1 MALKEFTGEL
11 DAPKLK
17 EFTGLLD
24 GEVAPGRD
32 EGIPLVSGDPM
43 GMGGADILAAAQQP
57 KPTSVLEGVR
67 FDGPEAPAGIDFKAA
82 SARSL
87 AQARKLPVARAP
99 SEAQPSTPVD
109 QTFLDNATRVLRKT
123 LGGINSG
130 TAGIIQM
137 VGDVT
142 GMDSVADFART
153 SGRAGK
159 RFANKTEAGKTT
171 IEGFTPNSPVQGLPG
186 AIEDAAVSIGQQVPA
201 LATGNLPAALA
212 MMFGQSTGT
221 QYGEV
226 REKGLDIAP
235 AIANSVLTGAAEV
248 IGEKLGG
255 TPGTMRALKG
265 AVAGNAPARVA
276 AEMARAG
283 VRDIPGESLTTLM
296 QYGTDA
302 APVIGTNAAPSFG
315 ELGGQL
321 KNTVAQTLL
330 QGGMMTGGGAAL
342 ASAAQ
347 KMGAAP
353 KDGQLLPAVN
363 SDFAAKEMAREIDA
377 AAQEIADAPTPL
389 FPQQTTIPKSTPA
402 KLRPMRA
409 DEALD
414 GEQPAPRAAQ
424 SQSAQA
430 ATETIAKDSLET
442 PSQTSTEQAAPAI
455 DQVSAPAPANGGVQR
470 PGAGPA
476 LEADRTEPTTPT
488 LSEPT
493 NVQNQVAAGA
503 PAQAQAAPDQA
514 PAPAGSTGGGQ
525 AAAGTQTGAGAVQA
539 TGINAPAAQTTQGQ
553 DAIENIA
560 PQRIGRNN
568 VPMAEG
574 GKPFKTNMA
583 AKEAR
588 KLQPGMRVIK
598 VDGGYAL
605 AEKTRAQLAAQEK
618 AARRMGLPQT
628 SARGEPIPAHAFI
641 ASAGGLAGATRSDMN
656 MQGNVRIG
664 NRSLFAGTGK
674 GLTIER
680 ATEKLIEEGY
690 LPEGAGHDQARELIK
705 RSLKDPQYTP
715 EGVERMAEK
724 GTVARFEDH
733 LAAQQEAAESDPDF
747 DPFPDMD
754 IQESDFAGTG
764 FAEAPNETQLEVQAL
779 IAMAD
784 ERGIDSET
792 IMLDAHDAT
801 REGTTQDFYDNAKSA
816 LEAAIG
822 QGRGDSRPDSGQQ
835 GDPPAE
841 GRQQA
846 SEDRPDEG
854 LTSYTE
860 GDVLARLDALEK
872 GEKDTAAKDAKAD
885 ADAKKERE
893 RRDIA
898 SRQQASSDNFELGQS
913 ADDAISGQGR
923 MFAESP
929 QVGYDGNYEKDLFGD
944 PLPVTRRK
952 DRPAEPKRAG
962 VSGDVRAAGNVQADI
977 AGSEFYANAFVG
989 SETSRELGAAVVS
1002 TPTQAAQATQ
1012 YLYKSAVER
1021 FDAIVTDKAG
1031 KPLGVVGG
1039 FKGAL
1044 AQTSVYPATLV
1055 GEAIRIP
1062 GAARIWFSHNHPSG
1076 SAMLS
1081 RADEH
1086 LNRTLTDIFNGSGIE
1101 PMGLMAIAGET
1112 FSYVDA
1118 LGDVTES
1125 NRPIPAPSD
1134 KISVPVMERQLMPGA
1149 LKTRVDNP
1157 SDAKKYAK
1165 QFYEKSRQPG
1175 MMLLDSQMGVAAWVP
1190 IPPKMRGQLRDT
1202 GQLAALYRAVSQS
1215 NAGTAILAHGGE
1227 LDVVGDFPGKIT
1239 AGNNV
1244 AAALQKVDVRV
1255 VDSIN
1260 VNSGVS
1266 RAETGQEIAL
1276 GPMYSRPKSQDA
1288 APAAFRQVKTKSGAT
1303 GFLNADIALG
1313 SPRLNVRQPGGNVT
1327 RIDFDIRDTAAFT
1340 RAQAE
1345 GMSNTEARE
1354 AAHVG
1359 ILTMDMDKAGQFKS
1373 LRNIEIFQSK
1383 RGNNSAEKV
1392 VGSII
1397 ASLPPGGKLHIHDIL
1412 PTATG
1417 FWDKMGAKFP
1427 RSEDFMEAYL
1437 TPEQYKAAYD
1447 TRPRTA
1453 GARGQ
1458 SQESRATTDG
1468 TGRGRRSGA
1477 DGKDVSGS
1485 QLAKDSDRVSTPDQ
1499 VRAVLAARFGPLAA
1513 RMEARGFLKIWD
1525 GTQEFNQ
1532 TAQRSE
1538 QIEGKA
1544 QGLWDGNTAHLF
1556 ADAIEPGTEIAVL
1569 LHEVGEH
1576 ASMKQMLGD
1585 EKYAQLVKRAR
1596 ALTQADDPTA
1606 LEAVARIPD
1615 DTRPE
1620 FLDSELLAYM
1630 IETVAAKDAKASPS
1644 ARKWLADI
1652 LAAIRAWWTT
1662 TGLSSKLQDS
1672 YGLKLDL
1679 TPEDIAALAV
1689 RAVKWQG
1696 QQSGQKQGRQM
1707 SRPASRAQTDTPA
1720 FKDWFDGSK
1729 VVDAQGKPMVMYHGT
1744 SASEGGDAFTMVDTY
1759 ASSYGLM
1766 GMGGYFTADPE
1777 IANSYTTKGRGG
1789 SPTVYP
1795 VYLSIKNPIDM
1806 EAKADVAAWE
1816 KQFDDIAAYHEGGES
1831 NESWYRAAESM
1842 LADQDLPSYEG
1853 AEVMQDGLR
1862 SMGFDGITHMGGG
1875 RVNKEGARHRVYVTF
1890 DPEQS
1895 KSATGNIGTFDK
1907 ASPDLRYSVPKKR
1920 PLPATTSWAAP
1931 PGSPPVN
1938 PAAGGVLAPQPWTVS
1953 EPGAG
1958 DAFIRGIQNNKIDM
1972 KRVRDAIAQQFGR
1985 VPEALDPYLGEELY
1999 QGKVAARVTE
2009 LHENTVEPILKK
2021 IAVAGANAGVTLD
2034 DVNQYLHARHAP
2046 ERNAA
2051 MKAINPNMPNN
2062 DALSGMSDADAA
2074 TVMAGF
2080 RTAGKDAALALIVKD
2095 IDQLNADTRTALVAD
2110 GLEDAATVQAWE
2122 AAYKFYAP
2130 LQRDVKSSGTPKGMG
2145 FSVRGPEA
2153 KRAVGSNKDVVNI
2166 LANIVAQAETA
2177 AIRAEKAKVGRA
2189 LLEMAKAYPNPNFWK
2204 VDQAPTKPRI
2214 DPKTGLVIRGA
2225 VDPMYQTADNV
2236 LMVKDYGME
2245 HFIVFNKDSDR
2256 AMLTARAMKNLDAAP
2271 MNKILEVASKGTRFI
2286 ASLLTQRNPLF
2297 WMTNFARD
2305 IQGAL
2310 INLEGTDA
2318 EGLQAKVLGN
2328 LGKSF
2333 KGMHAIVRGD
2343 STGQWARYA
2352 KEMQEAG
2359 GTTGYMQQFEN
2370 SDARMK
2376 NLQREVDRM
2385 AQGKADP
2392 RKLGRMVLDFVDDY
2406 NDIIENA
2413 VRLSVFQT
2421 ARQAGASTMKAASIA
2436 KNITVNFN
2444 RKGNLTPPV
2453 NALYM
2458 FFNASVQG
2466 TARLTQA
2473 LVTSPKA
2480 QALVGGIAIMGFVL
2494 DALNRA
2500 MSDDDEETGRNRY
2513 DLIPEFEKSKNWIF
2527 MNPMRPGEYVKV
2539 PLPLGP
2545 HVFHNAGRLISDAI
2559 FRKDPRNAS
2568 EYGWSMASTVL
2579 DAFSPLGAT
2588 SSVGQLIAPS
2598 ILDPVVQIAENKS
2611 FTGGPVYKSKDRG
2624 FGHIDPKP
2632 AYTRFF
2638 ENTPDLWKAASK
2650 GLNDISGGD
2659 KVKPGL
2665 VNIEPDILKSVF
2677 YTMTG
2682 GPGRTLDQ
2690 ALDATQSQAR
2700 GDTPTVN
2707 RIPFA
2712 SRFYGT
2718 NDDRQRERAY
2728 YDDRKR
2734 VADAKTQF
2742 DYFVKSGRADLAR
2755 EVATELGEGNPAK
2768 GRKMML
2774 EFKTAGKTVG
2784 ALNKQIRAELEQ
2796 QEKGGDR
2803 SEQIKTLKARRVK
2816 VMGNAVRD
2824 EKTEDE

>member
-1 MALKEFTGEL
+1 M
-11 DAPKLK
+11 
-17 EFTGLLD
+17 
-24 GEVAPGRD
+24 
-32 EGIPLVSGDPM
+32 
-43 GMGGADILAAAQQP
+43 
-57 KPTSVLEGVR
+57 
-67 FDGPEAPAGIDFKAA
+67 
-82 SARSL
+82 
-87 AQARKLPVARAP
+87 QA
-99 SEAQPSTPVD
+99 
-109 QTFLDNATRVLRKT
+109 
-123 LGGINSG
+123 
-130 TAGIIQM
+130 
-137 VGDVT
+137 
-142 GMDSVADFART
+142 
-153 SGRAGK
+153 
-159 RFANKTEAGKTT
+159 
-171 IEGFTPNSPVQGLPG
+171 LPG

-212 MMFGQSTGT
+212 VMFGQSAGT

-226 REKGLDIAP
+226 RDKGLDIAP

-255 TPGTMRALKG
+255 TPGTLRALKG

-283 VRDIPGESLTTLM
+283 IRDIPGEGLTTVL

-315 ELGGQL
+315 ELGDQL
-321 KNTVAQTLL
+321 KKTAVQTVL

-342 ASAAQ
+342 AGAAQ
-347 KMGAAP
+347 RMGAAP

-377 AAQEIADAPTPL
+377 AAQEIADSPTPR
-389 FPQQTTIPKSTPA
+389 FPQQATVPQTAPA

-409 DEALD
+409 DEMLD
-414 GEQPAPRAAQ
+414 GEKPAARAEQPT
-424 SQSAQA
+424 SAQP
-430 ATETIAKDSLET
+430 ATETIAKDSLEI
-442 PSQTSTEQAAPAI
+442 PSQTPAAEPATHPVSTPVAEA
-455 DQVSAPAPANGGVQR
+455 GRVQR
-470 PGAGPA
+470 PDSGPA
-476 LEADRTEPTTPT
+476 LEAVRPELAAPT
-488 LSEPT
+488 LIEPA
-493 NVQNQVAAGA
+493 NVQDQVTAGA
-503 PAQAQAAPDQA
+503 PAGTPAETQAAPAQT
-514 PAPAGSTGGGQ
+514 PAPAGIPGGGQ
-525 AAAGTQTGAGAVQA
+525 AAAGAQAGAGSLQA
-539 TGINAPAAQTTQGQ
+539 AGVTAPAPASATP
-553 DAIENIA
+553 AA
-560 PQRIGRNN
+560 PLQIGRNN

-583 AKEAR
+583 AKTAR

-628 SARGEPIPAHAFI
+628 SPRGEPIPAHAFI
-641 ASAGGLAGATRSDMN
+641 AAAGGLAGSTRADMN
-656 MQGNVRIG
+656 MQGNVRVG

-690 LPEGAGHDQARELIK
+690 LPADAGHDQARDLIK

-754 IQESDFAGTG
+754 ITEGDFAGTG

-784 ERGIDSET
+784 ERGIDSES

-801 REGTTQDFYDNAKSA
+801 REGTTQDFYENAKSA

-841 GRQQA
+841 SQQQA
-846 SEDRPDEG
+846 SQDRPGEG

-872 GEKDTAAKDAKAD
+872 GEKDAAAKDAKAD
-885 ADAKKERE
+885 AEAKKERD

-898 SRQQASSDNFELGQS
+898 SRQQASSDNFQLGQDANDALS
-913 ADDAISGQGR
+913 GQTDIFAAAPAPAPAPAANRDPKTIEDAGEKLGGARKDRAPSLSRELSDDAIATEPFSKIWPADEASQIEDTFMAAVSHTARESVPAKPRVSYKLANWVKNVKIVRSLARSVMDGVTTKENFQEKLSSVRALDGFRAKVELLESLDRANWGRIGTVEVFPDAYRYEDATKVPAPFGRVSIDGRNVNFQGATTVSAMRDKVAEALGEAAPEKRMQFEVRGRPGAYAINKKGDKEYRPLKTFETGEQAFAFIKNSYSDLVAEWENIKDRDNVKEADVRGTENKPRTGEDRRKGKDVSADEFREAFGFRGVEFGNWVAQGGSGKDRQGMLNQAYDALMDLADIVGVPPKAISLNGSLGLGFGSR
-923 MFAESP
+923 GAGKASAHFEPDTLVMNLTKTRGAGTLAHEWFHALDNYFSRQRGGEVAIKAGLNAQAAYRTQNFITYRPEPMYVHKTKPATPLTKARLLQIREANPSSEYYKPENWQLDPKHPQGVRPEVERAFADLVEALEKSP
-929 QVGYDGNYEKDLFGD
+929 MKQRAASMDKNPEAYWSQIIERAARSFENYVISKMMEKGYDNDYLANVRPVQDFPRAKSRYPYL
-944 PLPVTRRK
+944 LPEEVA
-952 DRPAEPKRAG
+952 P
-962 VSGDVRAAGNVQADI
+962 VAD
-977 AGSEFYANAFVG
+977 A
-989 SETSRELGAAVVS
+989 
-1002 TPTQAAQATQ
+1002 
-1012 YLYKSAVER
+1012 
-1021 FDAIVTDKAG
+1021 FDALFSTVKTKETD
-1031 KPLGVVGG
+1031 
-1039 FKGAL
+1039 
-1044 AQTSVYPATLV
+1044 
-1055 GEAIRIP
+1055 R
-1062 GAARIWFSHNHPSG
+1062 
-1076 SAMLS
+1076 
-1081 RADEH
+1081 
-1086 LNRTLTDIFNGSGIE
+1086 GI
-1101 PMGLMAIAGET
+1101 A
-1112 FSYVDA
+1112 
-1118 LGDVTES
+1118 
-1125 NRPIPAPSD
+1125 
-1134 KISVPVMERQLMPGA
+1134 
-1149 LKTRVDNP
+1149 
-1157 SDAKKYAK
+1157 
-1165 QFYEKSRQPG
+1165 
-1175 MMLLDSQMGVAAWVP
+1175 
-1190 IPPKMRGQLRDT
+1190 
-1202 GQLAALYRAVSQS
+1202 
-1215 NAGTAILAHGGE
+1215 
-1227 LDVVGDFPGKIT
+1227 
-1239 AGNNV
+1239 
-1244 AAALQKVDVRV
+1244 
-1255 VDSIN
+1255 
-1260 VNSGVS
+1260 
-1266 RAETGQEIAL
+1266 
-1276 GPMYSRPKSQDA
+1276 MYSRPAGKPEA
-1288 APAAFRQVKTKSGAT
+1288 ATAPAAFRPVKTKSGAT

-1313 SPRLNVRQPGGNVT
+1313 SPRLNVRQPGGDVT

-1340 RAQAE
+1340 RAQAD
-1345 GMSNTEARE
+1345 GMSNTDARD

-1397 ASLPPGGKLHIHDIL
+1397 ASLPPGAKLHIHDIL

-1453 GARGQ
+1453 GTRGQ
-1458 SQESRATTDG
+1458 RQESRATTDG
-1468 TGRGRRSGA
+1468 TGRGGRSGT
-1477 DGKDVSGS
+1477 DGQDVSS
-1485 QLAKDSDRVSTPDQ
+1485 SELAGDSDRVSTPDQ
-1499 VRAVLAARFGPLAA
+1499 VRAALAARFGPLAA
-1513 RMEARGFLKIWD
+1513 RMEARSFLKIWD
-1525 GTQEFNQ
+1525 NPQEFNQ

-1544 QGLWDGNTAHLF
+1544 QGLWDGETAHLF
-1556 ADAIEPGTEIAVL
+1556 ADAIEPGSEIAVL

-1576 ASMKQMLGD
+1576 ASMQKMLGPQ
-1585 EKYAQLVKRAR
+1585 KYTQLVDRAR
-1596 ALTQADDPTA
+1596 ALVHADDATA

-1630 IETVAAKDAKASPS
+1630 IETVATKDAKASPS

-1652 LAAIRAWWTT
+1652 VAAVRAWWTT
-1662 TGLSSKLQDS
+1662 TGLSSKLQER
-1672 YGLKLDL
+1672 YGLKIDL
-1679 TPEDIAALAV
+1679 TPKDIAALAV
-1689 RAVKWQG
+1689 RAVNWQG
-1696 QQSGQKQGRQM
+1696 QQGSIKQATQQF
-1707 SRPASRAQTDTPA
+1707 SRP
-1720 FKDWFDGSK
+1720 K
-1729 VVDAQGKPMVMYHGT
+1729 
-1744 SASEGGDAFTMVDTY
+1744 
-1759 ASSYGLM
+1759 
-1766 GMGGYFTADPE
+1766 
-1777 IANSYTTKGRGG
+1777 
-1789 SPTVYP
+1789 
-1795 VYLSIKNPIDM
+1795 
-1806 EAKADVAAWE
+1806 
-1816 KQFDDIAAYHEGGES
+1816 
-1831 NESWYRAAESM
+1831 
-1842 LADQDLPSYEG
+1842 
-1853 AEVMQDGLR
+1853 
-1862 SMGFDGITHMGGG
+1862 
-1875 RVNKEGARHRVYVTF
+1875 
-1890 DPEQS
+1890 
-1895 KSATGNIGTFDK
+1895 
-1907 ASPDLRYSVPKKR
+1907 

-1938 PAAGGVLAPQPWTVS
+1938 PNTGGTLTPQPWTVS

-1972 KRVRDAIAQQFGR
+1972 KRVRDAIAEQFGS

-2009 LHENTVEPILKK
+2009 LHENTIEPILKK
-2021 IAVAGANAGVTLD
+2021 IAVAGANSGVSLD

-2051 MKAINPNMPNN
+2051 MKLINPGMANN

-2074 TVMAGF
+2074 TIMAGF

-2145 FSVRGPEA
+2145 FSVRGPES

-2189 LLEMAKAYPNPNFWK
+2189 LLEMAKAYPNPNFWT
-2204 VDQAPTKPRI
+2204 VDKAPTKPRL
-2214 DPKTGLVIRGA
+2214 DPQSGLVIRGA

-2236 LMVKDYGME
+2236 LMVKDYGTE
-2245 HFIVFNKDSDR
+2245 HFIVFNKDSER

-2318 EGLQAKVLGN
+2318 EGLQTKVLGN

-2480 QALVGGIAIMGFVL
+2480 QALVGGVAIMGFLL

-2624 FGHIDPKP
+2624 FGNIDPKP

-2650 GLNDISGGD
+2650 GLNDITGGD

-2690 ALDATQSQAR
+2690 AIDATQSQAR

-2707 RIPFA
+2707 RVPFA

-2728 YDDRKR
+2728 YDDKKR
-2734 VADAKTQF
+2734 VADSKTQF
-2742 DYFVKSGRADLAR
+2742 DYFVKSGRPDLAR
-2755 EVATELGEGNPAK
+2755 EVASELGDGNPAK

-2774 EFKTAGKTVG
+2774 EFKTAGKTVS
-2784 ALNKQIRAELEQ
+2784 ALNKQIRAELEK
-2796 QEKGGDR
+2796 QEQGGDR
-2803 SEQIKTLKARRVK
+2803 AEQIKTLKARRVK
-2816 VMGNAVRD
+2816 VMGSAVRD
-2824 EKTEDE
+2824 ENTEDE